1 MTAEGTV
8 SAFLHVLFMG
18 VGTQCLLIPGHSRL
32 SSAIVCPFESSTI
45 VCLSSTIVCPF
56 APELCHCVHMHS
68 RISVQRFTAPTPYL
82 ALHYSHR
89 QSPQTTDYNACWP
102 HKCITN
108 LLLMMLHLFSC
119 SLLPYR
125 SSNLK
130 QRYVSLHRRSCQ
142 TTVCGACWP
151 GWR

>member
-1 MTAEGTV
+1 MWHWYVWRRDGRGYGFCFSARPFYGGWDPV
-8 SAFLHVLFMG
+8 SAY
-18 VGTQCLLIPGHSRL
+18 SW
-32 SSAIVCPFESSTI
+32 
-45 VCLSSTIVCPF
+45 PF